1 MSDLDLP
8 PAAFEITPVRLAVQE
23 AAAPTRAVP
32 AGLTAFAI
40 AALALIATLLFV
52 GLDTGIAGNGTA
64 VLVAIGVAGTGALFA
79 LFVVLPLQVA
89 VRAGRRRLATA
100 RSSVEQATSG
110 LRGHL
115 ASLGYAIPVEV
126 ARDWVSFPE
135 SSATVPLVHD
145 SVIAARWW
153 RPAAG
158 DDRVFVEPFVRM
170 GDDLTS
176 LPVLP
181 PLKPGPAA

>member
-8 PAAFEITPVRLAVQE
+8 PAAFEITPVRVAVEE
-23 AAAPTRAVP
+23 ASAPTRAVP
-32 AGLTAFAI
+32 AGITAFAI
-40 AALALIATLLFV
+40 AALALIAALLFV
-52 GLDTGIAGNGTA
+52 GQDTGIAGNGTA
-64 VLVAIGVAGTGALFA
+64 AIVAIGIAGTGALFA

-89 VRAGRRRLATA
+89 TRARRRRLATA
-100 RSSVEQATSG
+100 RRGLESATSG

-115 ASLGYAIPVEV
+115 ASIGYAIPNEV

-135 SSATVPLVHD
+135 SAETVPLVHD

-153 RPAAG
+153 RPVSG
-158 DDRVFVEPFVRM
+158 DDRVFVEPFVRS

-181 PLKPGPAA
+181 PLRSSPQT